1 MSPRAAHVI
10 EGPVNWYGLWTL
22 YRKEVWRFVKVPA
35 QTLASP
41 LISTLL
47 ILAVFGLALGGRD
60 RWVGEIPFLAF
71 LPPGLVMMAMIGA
84 AFANTSSSL
93 IMSKL
98 QGNIVDLLMP
108 PLEAGEIAFAFLMGG
123 ITRGLATGAVLI
135 VVLQPLVELTPVHPG
150 FVLFHAVAASAA
162 LAMIGLIGGIWA
174 ERFDH
179 ISVITHFVITPLAF
193 LSGTFYSVDRLPGVF
208 HALSQFNPFF
218 YMIDG
223 FRYGFIGHADGSLT
237 VGIVLMLGLDVAL
250 WFVCHRMLASGY
262 RLKP

>member
-1 MSPRAAHVI
+1 MSARAVHVI

-22 YRKEVWRFVKVPA
+22 YRKEVWRFLKIPA
-35 QTLASP
+35 QTLIAP
-41 LISTLL
+41 MVSTLL
-47 ILAVFGLALGGRD
+47 ILAVFGLALGGRG
-60 RWVGEIPFLAF
+60 RFVGDVPFLVF

-93 IMSKL
+93 IMAKL
-98 QGNIVDLLMP
+98 QGNIVDILMT

-123 ITRGLATGAVLI
+123 ITRGLFTG
-135 VVLQPLVELTPVHPG
+135 VVLVLALQPFVEIAPQHPG

-162 LAMIGLIGGIWA
+162 LAMIGLIGGVWA

-179 ISVITHFVITPLAF
+179 VSVVTNFVITPFAF
-193 LSGTFYSVDRLPGVF
+193 LSGTFYSVERLPG
-208 HALSQFNPFF
+208 ALHTLSRFNPFF

-223 FRYGFIGHADGSLT
+223 FRYGFIGVADGDL
-237 VGIVLMLGLDVAL
+237 GIGVAVMLGLNVAL
-250 WFVCHRMLASGY
+250 WLVCHRMLASGY